1 MALVIRFCVIAKLLC
16 VGKSSKLRGNLCKA
30 FGIFDIAAE
39 TAFGIIDYSFG
50 FT

>member
-1 MALVIRFCVIAKLLC
+1 MPC
-16 VGKSSKLRGNLCKA
+16 VGKSSKLRGNSCKT

-39 TAFGIIDYSFG
+39 TAFCIINYSFG